1 MRKPFKSISLMALQK
16 GTRVDSYWLV
26 ATLVI
31 LCSLLLPSKY
41 LFAQSTSPATLT
53 QISETSQFPSVAYPS
68 LPSKPTIVSQLWEM
82 PQKSHNSPSSPNL
95 QSTLTSQ
102 PSELSQTVQSI
113 EQRIQHIINTSAAPN
128 AIWSVSV
135 RDVTGLEIVSLNS
148 NTLLRPAS
156 NLKLLTSAAIMNVF
170 GPDHRFETPIYG
182 DGELIDNTWYGNL
195 FVIGVADPSMDGKLY
210 EEDRLFVFKSFLAQ
224 LRQAG
229 IHQIKGSLYGDI
241 SIFGDEPYP
250 GGWEWDD
257 LSFYYAPEISA
268 LAFNG
273 NCVDLE
279 VRADGK
285 IGEKPSITW
294 FPFETPYVKFIN
306 EQAIT
311 PRGTRYIESYRRL
324 PGSNEILLRS
334 TMPEGYFEEECLSV
348 PNASMFFMDT
358 FARFLQSEGVSIE
371 ESVELLSMPVDTS
384 RMTLLAKHTSKPLH
398 EIMNIVNKDS
408 DNLYTEMLMRAA
420 QHRKTGSRAMHN
432 ESVAMVR
439 DYATIKGFKPANVYM
454 KDGSGLASFNLLTTS
469 EMSFFLY
476 NMAREPFFDAY
487 KGSFSIAGIAGNF
500 RNRFGR
506 TPLIGN
512 IQGKSGFISGVRA
525 ISGYINTEKNNTLIF
540 SIITNNYPTRTLPI
554 DQAHQAILQQLY
566 ETL

>member
-1 MRKPFKSISLMALQK
+1 MRKPFKSISLTAIQK
-16 GTRVDSYWLV
+16 GTRVCLHV
-26 ATLVI
+26 MFVFFIAL
-31 LCSLLLPSKY
+31 LSLTVYNKCLLAQGSQTIEPSA
-41 LFAQSTSPATLT
+41 LERSP
-53 QISETSQFPSVAYPS
+53 QGSQAIEP
-68 LPSKPTIVSQLWEM
+68 SQL
-82 PQKSHNSPSSPNL
+82 L
-95 QSTLTSQ
+95 QLAQESDSSQ
-102 PSELSQTVQSI
+102 PAQII
-113 EQRIQHIINTSAAPN
+113 EQRIKHIIYTSAAPN

-135 RDVTGLEIVSLNS
+135 RDITGLEIVSIHS
-148 NTLLRPAS
+148 NTLMRPAS
-156 NLKLLTSAAIMNVF
+156 NLKLLTSAAVLNVF
-170 GPDHRFETPIYG
+170 GPNHRFETPIYG
-182 DGELIDNTWYGNL
+182 EGELLDGTWYGNL
-195 FVIGVADPSMDGKLY
+195 YVIGVADPSVDGKLY

-224 LRQAG
+224 LREAG
-229 IHQIKGSLYGDI
+229 IHQIKGNLYGDT

-279 VRADGK
+279 VRADGN
-285 IGEKPSITW
+285 IGEKPGITW

-306 EQAIT
+306 EQVIT
-311 PRGTRYIESYRRL
+311 PPGTRYIESYRRL

-348 PNASMFFMDT
+348 PNASLYFMDT
-358 FARFLQSEGVSIE
+358 FARFLQSEGISIE
-371 ESVELLSMPVDTS
+371 GSVDLLTMPVDTS
-384 RMTLLAKHTSKPLH
+384 DMTLLAKHTSKPLR

-408 DNLYTEMLMRAA
+408 DNMYTEMLMRAA
-420 QHRKTGSRAMHN
+420 QYRLTDSRAMHN

-439 DYATIKGFKPANVYM
+439 NYVTTKGFKPANLYM

-469 EMSFFLY
+469 EMSLFLY
-476 NMAREPFFDAY
+476 NMTSEPFFDAY
-487 KGSFSIAGIAGNF
+487 KASLSIAGIDGNF
-500 RNRFGR
+500 RTRFGR
-506 TPLIGN
+506 TRLIGN
-512 IQGKSGFISGVRA
+512 IEGKSGFISGVRA

-566 ETL
+566 ETF